1 MSTPD
6 YTADLAQLDDV
17 YTEVE
22 PAERQDFDDVP
33 PGHYQ
38 AYVDRAYLDRAK
50 TSRRLLLKWELV
62 IAAGDYKGRRLFRNN
77 MVETPD
83 NLRWLKADLQTA
95 GVTLRKLSDLPLQL
109 EPLIGVLLD
118 VTVSVKGT
126 GDQAFTNVYLNKRI
140 DREGSGTETTA
151 PPSSSTSARSGGS
164 RGLSRF

>member
-22 PAERQDFDDVP
+22 PAERKELDDVP

-62 IAAGDYKGRRLFRNN
+62 IAVGELKGRRLFRNN
-77 MVETPD
+77 MLETPD

-126 GDQAFTNVYLNKRI
+126 GDQAFTNVYLNKRV
-140 DREGSGTETTA
+140 DLEGSGIEATP
-151 PPSSSTSARSGGS
+151 PPSSPTAVKSGGS